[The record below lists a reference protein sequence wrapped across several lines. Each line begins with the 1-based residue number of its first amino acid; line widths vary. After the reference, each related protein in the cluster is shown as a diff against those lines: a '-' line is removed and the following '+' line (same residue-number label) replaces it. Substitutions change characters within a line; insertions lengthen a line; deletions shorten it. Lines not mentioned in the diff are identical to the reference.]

1 MKSRFKDRVDETL
14 RSFEQFTVDVIYD
27 RRQGGKVRLFGL
39 FLKSLS
45 YLYGAIVGTKLFLYN
60 QMVFKNQPLGC
71 LVIVVGNLTVG
82 GTGKTPIVERIAK
95 TLAARGRTVGI
106 LSRGYKSK
114 KEPKW
119 KRAWR
124 NITHSA
130 PPEPKV
136 VSNGKQVLL
145 DSRFAGDEPYML
157 AKNLP
162 GVVVV
167 VDKNRV
173 MAGAYAIKKFGVDT
187 LILDDG
193 FQYLPLKGRL
203 NLVLVD
209 KNNPFGNE
217 ELLPRGILREPIR
230 NIQRASYV
238 FITKSDGKDS
248 SQLREQI
255 LEHKPDADIIEC
267 THRPTKLSLIDGDE
281 ELGLEVLKGKRVACF
296 SGIAV
301 PESFEKFLVELG
313 SELVRRERFL
323 DHHRLSSYELSKMY
337 EGFAAE
343 GVDMV
348 VTTEKDAAR
357 LDVNYRPPMKTY
369 YLRLEIDILD
379 GADDFEEAINRIC
392 FPKKENMGSQRAKMQ
407 ALQVN
412 R

>member
-14 RSFEQFTVDVIYD
+14 RGFEQFTVDVIYD
-27 RRQGGKVRLFGL
+27 RRQGGKVTWFAL
-39 FLKSLS
+39 FLKTLS
-45 YLYGAIVGTKLFLYN
+45 YLYGSIVASKLFLYN
-60 QMVFKNQPLGC
+60 HMVFKNQPLGC

-95 TLAARGRTVGI
+95 TLAARGRSVCI

-124 NITHSA
+124 AITHGKA
-130 PPEPKV
+130 PEPKV
-136 VSNGKQVLL
+136 VSNGRQVLL

-230 NIQRASYV
+230 NIRRASYV
-238 FITKSDGKDS
+238 FITKSDGTDS
-248 SQLREQI
+248 SALRQQI
-255 LEHKPDADIIEC
+255 LAHKPDADIIEC
-267 THRPTKLSLIDGDE
+267 THRPTKLSRIDTSDE
-281 ELGLEVLKGKRVACF
+281 QELEVLKGRRIACF

-301 PESFEKFLVELG
+301 PESFEKFLVDLG
-313 SELVRRERFL
+313 ADLVLKERFL
-323 DHHRLSSYELSKMY
+323 DHHRLSDYELSSMY
-337 EGFAAE
+337 ERFSTA
-343 GVDMV
+343 GVDWV
-348 VTTEKDAAR
+348 ITTEKDAAR
-357 LDVNYRPPMKTY
+357 LDVGYKPPMTTY

-379 GADDFEEAINRIC
+379 GADDFEQAINRIC
-392 FPKKENMGSQRAKMQ
+392 FPKKDNLRPTLVKG
-407 ALQVN
+407 
-412 R
+412 

>member
-1 MKSRFKDRVDETL
+1 MKSRFKDRVDETV
-14 RSFEQFTVDVIYD
+14 RNFEQFTVDVIYD
-27 RRQGGKVRLFGL
+27 RRQGGKVRLFSL

-45 YLYGAIVGTKLFLYN
+45 YLYGAIVGSKLFLYN

-95 TLAARGRTVGI
+95 TLAARGRSVCI

-124 NITHSA
+124 NISHGKA
-130 PPEPKV
+130 PEPKV
-136 VSNGKQVLL
+136 VSNGKEVLL

-162 GVVVV
+162 GVAVV

-173 MAGAYAIKKFGVDT
+173 MAGAYAIRKFGVDT

-209 KNNPFGNE
+209 KSNPFGNE

-248 SQLREQI
+248 TALRQQI
-255 LEHKPDADIIEC
+255 LDHKPDADIIEC

-281 ELGLEVLKGKRVACF
+281 ELPLEVLQGKKVACF

-301 PESFEKFLVELG
+301 PESFEEFLTELG
-313 SELVRRERFL
+313 ATLLVKDRFL
-323 DHHRLSSYELSKMY
+323 DHHRLSDYELASMY
-337 EGFAAE
+337 QRFSDAE
-343 GVDMV
+343 VEMV
-348 VTTEKDAAR
+348 ITTEKDAAR
-357 LDVNYRPPMKTY
+357 LDVDYSPPLKTY

-392 FPKKENMGSQRAKMQ
+392 FPKKENMGSR
-407 ALQVN
+407 
-412 R
+412 RGERSRR